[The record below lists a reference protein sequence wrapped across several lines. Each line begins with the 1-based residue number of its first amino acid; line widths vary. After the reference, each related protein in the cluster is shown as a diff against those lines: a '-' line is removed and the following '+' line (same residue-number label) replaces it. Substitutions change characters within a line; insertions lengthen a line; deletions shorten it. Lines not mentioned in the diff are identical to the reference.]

1 MKNARYQ
8 NFAGALATSFNRD
21 WRKSEVEMVL
31 VGRFEGKHMPRI
43 QKERQATRRLG
54 SMRVGVRAQPQTN
67 MDADLRG

>member
-1 MKNARYQ
+1 
-8 NFAGALATSFNRD
+8 
-21 WRKSEVEMVL
+21 MVL